1 MPRLYWL
8 YKKKPTGGVNDVVRT
23 GFFRFLF
30 FFFPSY
36 ATERRSWIWSCGGCC
51 GGRKSRFPPPPYLF
65 LFFSRL
71 KYTTDAPRRSPSSC
85 LLLLLPWREKDEG
98 KKDWLTAFRLCCSLP
113 RCLEREHKRLLC
125 VDINV
130 SPACVHSFVFDRPP
144 RETIGIEWYLH
155 HHHNNHH
162 RSILAHTHAS
172 VLPVNKTQQKSSEF
186 MNLSFG
192 LGL

>member
-1 MPRLYWL
+1 MRRKDVHEYEVAAVVVA
-8 YKKKPTGGVNDVVRT
+8 GGNPV
-23 GFFRFLF
+23 
-30 FFFPSY
+30 
-36 ATERRSWIWSCGGCC
+36 A
-51 GGRKSRFPPPPYLF
+51 PPPYLF